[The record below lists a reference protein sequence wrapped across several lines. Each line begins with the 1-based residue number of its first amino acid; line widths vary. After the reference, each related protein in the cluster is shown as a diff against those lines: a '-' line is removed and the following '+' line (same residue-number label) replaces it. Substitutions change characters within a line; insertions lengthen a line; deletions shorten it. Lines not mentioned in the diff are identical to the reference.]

1 MKRPPK
7 RKRATAPTD
16 LALGREHKNS
26 AFCSIFSEKKNF
38 AALYSSITG
47 FKYSKDTA
55 MERVTLPDAFTKGK
69 INDVA
74 FLVDGKL
81 VVFVEHQ
88 STINYNM
95 PIRMFMYAGKV
106 YEMVIDN
113 DALYNE
119 KAIELP
125 DAEFYVI
132 YNGKK
137 RFPEQKQLRLSDMR
151 SAARKKYPP
160 KLELVVDI
168 YNINK
173 GSNSD
178 LLNKCK
184 VLYEYQTIIDLI
196 RKYEPE
202 TGDSMKAYRRAVA
215 EYKKHGISEEF
226 IKHYASE
233 LENMILT
240 EWNWDDAK
248 RVWQKEAWEDGRE
261 EGREE
266 GIGIGVAKGRQEGR
280 GEALGEVFA
289 LLEKGIPLAEAK
301 QMLYPKPTLRKQKA

>member
-1 MKRPPK
+1 MLLASLPCSMQTYTVWVYTIARYIEIYPILVLKPPN
-7 RKRATAPTD
+7 A
-16 LALGREHKNS
+16 
-26 AFCSIFSEKKNF
+26 
-38 AALYSSITG
+38 
-47 FKYSKDTA
+47 
-55 MERVTLPDAFTKGK
+55 
-69 INDVA
+69 
-74 FLVDGKL
+74 
-81 VVFVEHQ
+81 
-88 STINYNM
+88 NYRCKMQEIPN
-95 PIRMFMYAGKV
+95 I
-106 YEMVIDN
+106 
-113 DALYNE
+113 
-119 KAIELP
+119 
-125 DAEFYVI
+125 EFYVL
-132 YNGKK
+132 YNGKED
-137 RFPEQKQLRLSDMR
+137 FPEKMSLKLSDMYKHKN
-151 SAARKKYPP
+151 KKIPIP
-160 KLELVVDI
+160 LELHVGI
-168 YNINK
+168 YNIN
-173 GSNSD
+173 GGNNPD

-301 QMLYPKPTLRKQKA
+301 QMLYPKPTL